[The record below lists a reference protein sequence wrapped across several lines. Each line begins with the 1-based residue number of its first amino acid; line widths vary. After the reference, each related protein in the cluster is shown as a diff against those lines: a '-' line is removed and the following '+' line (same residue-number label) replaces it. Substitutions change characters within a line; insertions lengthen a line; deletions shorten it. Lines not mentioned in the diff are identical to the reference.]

1 MNQILKG
8 VTLLGLGL
16 TLWGVDL
23 PSQGELIPTLV
34 KPAHAIIGRPM
45 TPFSYAGAARRTTR
59 RVVGAET
66 AVVAST
72 AVVATTAVVASES
85 AAMARASAPT
95 QPPQAIA
102 IGTIVSALPG
112 GCEPASIGGVSYSY
126 CHGVY
131 YRAGFQGN
139 NVVYIVSQP

>member
-1 MNQILKG
+1 MNQIVKG

-23 PSQGELIPTLV
+23 PIQGELIPTLV
-34 KPAHAIIGRPM
+34 KPAQAIVGAPL
-45 TPFSYAGAARRTTR
+45 TPVSVAGAARRTTR
-59 RVVGAET
+59 RVVATEAAMVTTT

-72 AVVATTAVVASES
+72 S
-85 AAMARASAPT
+85 AAAAAKAPHPVA
-95 QPPQAIA
+95 PPPPPPAIT
-102 IGTIVSALPG
+102 IGSVVPTLPG
-112 GCEPASIGGVSYSY
+112 GCQPATVSGISYSY
-126 CHGVY
+126 CNGVY